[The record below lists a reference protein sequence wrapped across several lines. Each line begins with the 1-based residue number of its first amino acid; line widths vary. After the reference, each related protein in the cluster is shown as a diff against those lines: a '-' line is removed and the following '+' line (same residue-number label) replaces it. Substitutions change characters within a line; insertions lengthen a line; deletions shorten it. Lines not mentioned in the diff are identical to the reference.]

1 MHALVLTF
9 LLTLLPLQAEACIE
23 KHNPGNLVKTGAL
36 WEGQVKNKGRF
47 IAFESAHY
55 GLRALSIVLL
65 RYEYRHGI
73 NTIHEVVTRFAPPH
87 ENNTKK
93 YAKYVACE
101 IGIGL
106 HEEISLT
113 FWMPLLMKAIIQMEN
128 GSQPY
133 TDDQIYWAVM
143 EGLEYVRNNP

>member
-1 MHALVLTF
+1 MK
-9 LLTLLPLQAEACIE
+9 E
-23 KHNPGNLVKTGAL
+23 KDLIKNIGKYLKTVPGLFFWKEHGGMYGTAGIPDIIVCY
-36 WEGQVKNKGRF
+36 KGRF
-47 IAFESAHY
+47 IAFKNAHC

-73 NTIHEVVTRFAPPH
+73 DTIHEAVIRFAPPH

-93 YAKYVACE
+93 YANHVARE
-101 IGIGL
+101 VGVGL

-143 EGLEYVRNNP
+143 DGLEYVRNNP